1 VEENRIVDRVLSA
14 YRVEELI
21 GRGGMGE
28 VYLARDPRLDRPVA
42 LKVLGADLAGDE
54 RFRERLLRESRLAA
68 GLDHP
73 NVVPIYEAGEAEG
86 RLFIVCA
93 TWMGPTCAR
102 CFAARAP

>member
-42 LKVLGADLAGDE
+42 LKVLDTSPL
-54 RFRERLLRESRLAA
+54 FS
-68 GLDHP
+68 
-73 NVVPIYEAGEAEG
+73 EG
-86 RLFIVCA
+86 
-93 TWMGPTCAR
+93 
-102 CFAARAP
+102 